1 MLLIFEGS
9 DLSGKST
16 IAETVAKKLPETYL
30 TKMCHRPKNNTQE
43 EIDKV
48 YKRYWNIVEW
58 YKFIYT
64 LSEGKDNMMRVNKML
79 DKWNKNTH
87 GKDECPQCNGKHII
101 RYIDVA
107 QIESRKMDVHYKL

>member
-1 MLLIFEGS
+1 MTIENVDDAIDELIENEI
-9 DLSGKST
+9 LVVEPWYT
-16 IAETVAKKLPETYL
+16 IMVTV
-30 TKMCHRPKNNTQE
+30 
-43 EIDKV
+43 
-48 YKRYWNIVEW
+48 
-58 YKFIYT
+58 
-64 LSEGKDNMMRVNKML
+64 EGKDNMMRVNKML

>member
-1 MLLIFEGS
+1 MTIENAIDELIENEI
-9 DLSGKST
+9 LVVKPWYT
-16 IAETVAKKLPETYL
+16 IMVTV
-30 TKMCHRPKNNTQE
+30 
-43 EIDKV
+43 
-48 YKRYWNIVEW
+48 
-58 YKFIYT
+58 
-64 LSEGKDNMMRVNKML
+64 EGKDNMMRVNKML

>member
-1 MLLIFEGS
+1 MTIENFDDAIDELIENEI
-9 DLSGKST
+9 LVVKPWYT
-16 IAETVAKKLPETYL
+16 IMVTV
-30 TKMCHRPKNNTQE
+30 
-43 EIDKV
+43 
-48 YKRYWNIVEW
+48 
-58 YKFIYT
+58 
-64 LSEGKDNMMRVNKML
+64 EGKDNMMRVNKML

>member
-1 MLLIFEGS
+1 MTIENVDDAIDELIENEI
-9 DLSGKST
+9 LVVKPWYT
-16 IAETVAKKLPETYL
+16 IMVTV
-30 TKMCHRPKNNTQE
+30 
-43 EIDKV
+43 
-48 YKRYWNIVEW
+48 
-58 YKFIYT
+58 
-64 LSEGKDNMMRVNKML
+64 EGKDNMMRVNKML

>member
-1 MLLIFEGS
+1 MTIENVDDAIDELIENEI
-9 DLSGKST
+9 LVVKHWYT
-16 IAETVAKKLPETYL
+16 IMVTVE
-30 TKMCHRPKNNTQE
+30 
-43 EIDKV
+43 V
-48 YKRYWNIVEW
+48 
-58 YKFIYT
+58 
-64 LSEGKDNMMRVNKML
+64 KDNMMRVNKML